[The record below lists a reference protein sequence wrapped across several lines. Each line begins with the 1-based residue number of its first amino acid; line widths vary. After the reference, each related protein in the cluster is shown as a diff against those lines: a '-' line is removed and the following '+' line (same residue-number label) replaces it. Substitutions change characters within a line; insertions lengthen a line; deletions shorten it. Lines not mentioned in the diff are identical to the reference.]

1 MRLSRGIFAATSAG
15 AWRGW
20 RTAIAL
26 IPALALLS
34 IGHAGWSR
42 QNAKVAPSLGAAP
55 KPHASQ
61 VALKCDPP
69 KFRIILDVGHTRE
82 SEGATSARNIPEFN
96 FNLELAKRIEEK
108 LRSEGFVQTR
118 LLVTGGK
125 ARPSLFTRVAAANST
140 KADFF
145 LSIHHDSVPDSMLE
159 KWDFEGTKSFF
170 SDRFT
175 GYGVFVSRRNT
186 DFADSMAFARLVG
199 LQMRAEGLPFAEQY
213 TQPIMGRYRHPLL
226 DKDAGVY
233 GYDDLVVLMKAAM
246 PAVLLEAGSII
257 NRDEELQLSSM
268 ERQDIIGMAVSTAM
282 KEFCDAHRSP

>member
-1 MRLSRGIFAATSAG
+1 MLRAAAV
-15 AWRGW
+15 
-20 RTAIAL
+20 
-26 IPALALLS
+26 IPILALLS
-34 IGHAGWSR
+34 IGAADICWSR
-42 QNAKVAPSLGAAP
+42 QTAKVAPRLEAPP
-55 KPHASQ
+55 KPHSSR
-61 VALKCDPP
+61 VALNCDPS

-82 SEGATSARNIPEFN
+82 SEGATSARNIPEFD
-96 FNLELAKRIEEK
+96 FNLQLAKRIEEK
-108 LRSEGFVQTR
+108 LRSEGFAETR

-125 ARPSLFTRVAAANST
+125 ARPSLFTRVAAAKSA

-159 KWDFEGTKSFF
+159 NWVFEGTKSYF

-175 GYGVFVSRRNT
+175 GYGVFVSHRNA
-186 DFADSMAFARLVG
+186 DFTDSMAFAHLVG
-199 LQMRAEGLPFAEQY
+199 MQMKAEGLPFAVQY

-226 DKDAGVY
+226 DKAAGVY

-268 ERQDIIGMAVSTAM
+268 ERQDIIGTAVSTAM

>member
-1 MRLSRGIFAATSAG
+1 MLSLQGICAAAGDEARRGC
-15 AWRGW
+15 
-20 RTAIAL
+20 RTAAAL
-26 IPALALLS
+26 VVALLS
-34 IGHAGWSR
+34 IGPMDTGWSR
-42 QNAKVAPSLGAAP
+42 ETAKVAPKLGAAP
-55 KPHASQ
+55 KPGASR
-61 VALKCDPP
+61 VALKCDPS
-69 KFRIILDVGHTRE
+69 KFRIILDVGHTVE
-82 SEGATSARNIPEFN
+82 SEGATSARNIPEFD
-96 FNLELAKRIEEK
+96 FNLQLAKRIEEK
-108 LRSEGFVQTR
+108 LRSEGFAETR
-118 LLVTGGK
+118 LLVTTGK
-125 ARPSLFTRVAAANST
+125 ARPSLFKRVAAANSA

-159 KWDFEGTKSFF
+159 KWEFEGTKSYF

-175 GYGVFVSRRNT
+175 GYGVFVSHRNA
-186 DFADSMAFARLVG
+186 DFADSMSFAHLVG
-199 LQMRAEGLPFAEQY
+199 MQMKAEGLSFAEQY

-268 ERQDIIGMAVSTAM
+268 ERQDIIGTAVSTAM

>member
-1 MRLSRGIFAATSAG
+1 MAAGVIS
-15 AWRGW
+15 
-20 RTAIAL
+20 
-26 IPALALLS
+26 ALAVLS
-34 IGHAGWSR
+34 IGHAAWSR

-55 KPHASQ
+55 KPQASH
-61 VALKCDPP
+61 VALKCDPS

-82 SEGATSARNIPEFN
+82 SEGAMSAHNIPEFD
-96 FNLELAKRIEEK
+96 FNLQLAKRIEEK
-108 LRSEGFVQTR
+108 LRSEGFDATR

-125 ARPSLFTRVAAANST
+125 ARPSLFTRVAAANSA

-145 LSIHHDSVPDSMLE
+145 LSIHHDSVPDAMLE
-159 KWDFEGTKSFF
+159 NWVFEGAKSYF

-175 GYGVFVSRRNT
+175 GYGVFVSHRNT
-186 DFADSMAFARLVG
+186 DFADSMAFAHLVG
-199 LQMRAEGLPFAEQY
+199 MQMKAEGLPFAEQY

-268 ERQDIIGMAVSTAM
+268 ERQDTIAVAVSTAM